1 MTEELILV
9 KIYIRGFAEM
19 QREVERT
26 LSAHTGEVIEHM
38 LKCYL
43 MPDHPAVNH
52 WKSEI
57 ANQICSVNK
66 LKNTK
71 KYPTANKI
79 YAWTYEQNCAI
90 LTNYTKF
97 SNFVREICNDYSIET
112 IEPVKDIMDDFN
124 KICKEY
130 FSWLAN
136 MLSTS
141 GKAASTDIYDKLDE
155 LFR

>member
-1 MTEELILV
+1 M

-57 ANQICSVNK
+57 ANQLNHVDK
-66 LKNTK
+66 LKSSK
-71 KYPTANKI
+71 KYPISSQI
-79 YAWTYEQNCAI
+79 YNWTYGNNKHMITDLAQFADLVGI
-90 LTNYTKF
+90 
-97 SNFVREICNDYSIET
+97 ICSDYSIELNISYEELADT
-112 IEPVKDIMDDFN
+112 FDS
-124 KICKEY
+124 ICKEY
-130 FSWLAN
+130 FSWLAEKLN
-136 MLSTS
+136 KTGTIKNS
-141 GKAASTDIYDKLDE
+141 DIYRKLDE
-155 LFR
+155 LL